1 MRATERDG
9 AVRVT
14 GAEAVRLTP
23 HESVREREIE
33 VEQLHLDQVYRR
45 LEEKI
50 DEAEFLMHDAAQR
63 GQVGTPGA
71 LAERDAQVFRAGIH
85 LNRLNNEFEDFL
97 FGRIDLLPGKDGEK
111 GPDGAYT
118 SVEPA
123 DDAIRADH
131 TADIAESLHIGRI
144 GVLDSDYAP
153 LVIDW
158 RAPAA
163 APFYRSTPV
172 DPGRV
177 VRRRVIRSK
186 GRRVLGVED
195 DLLRPELTAALDGA
209 PLAVIGDGALMA
221 ALGQAR
227 SHTMRDI
234 VSSIQAEQDLVIR
247 APAASVTEVS
257 GGPGTGKTAVALHRA
272 AYLLYQDRR
281 RYAGGILIVSPTPL
295 LVAYTEGVL
304 PSLGEEGQV
313 AIRAIGSLVDGADA
327 TVYDEP
333 AVARVKGSARMSK
346 VLRKAA
352 RGALE
357 QAAGAPAGTGATRG
371 ARKRPA
377 AQAGQLT
384 GQLAFGDDDPAVQG
398 PGSGMGMGM
407 GMGMGEGSGAD
418 DDVPVGA
425 VRTDRLRVVAF
436 GRRLE
441 LEADELDRIRRT
453 ALGGTAPVNL
463 LRPRARRLLL
473 DALWARSG
481 AAARADSYTATGD
494 AELAAELRSGFDDDV
509 TSEDAFQEFL
519 DAWWPELTPR
529 GVLAAMADERRL
541 SRWSRRVLNQGETRR
556 LARSLKRLGADGC
569 GPLSVHDVA
578 LLDELETVLGA
589 PPRPRKRREADPLD
603 QLTGLEELMPRREE
617 TQRERAERLAA
628 ERTEYAHVI
637 VDEAQDLTPMQ
648 WRMVGRRGRHAT
660 WTVVGD
666 PAQSSWS
673 DPDEAAQAR
682 DEALGTRPR
691 RRFTLT
697 VNYRNPAEIAELAAR
712 VLALAMPGAR
722 SPRAVRSTGVRPVFR
737 VVEGGGRGGE
747 GARGTA
753 GGRGPEGGRGPDGGR
768 GTDGRAAGTGRGR
781 ARGRRSGQ
789 GPAGGPAESPAEGLA
804 EAVRAEA
811 GRLLEQVD
819 GTVGV
824 VVAMNRRAQAAR
836 WLSGLGDRVVAL
848 GSLEAKGLEYDAT
861 VVVSPAEIADES
873 PAGLRVLYVALT
885 RATQA
890 LTVIAADR
898 DEPDAHGV
906 PDLLRD

>member
-1 MRATERDG
+1 MAAQVQQSAVGSVHDAPDTVRD
-9 AVRVT
+9 
-14 GAEAVRLTP
+14 
-23 HESVREREIE
+23 REIG
-33 VEQLHLDQVYRR
+33 VEQEHLDRVYQR

-50 DEAEFLMHDAAQR
+50 HEAEFLMHDAAQR

-71 LAERDAQVFRAGIH
+71 LAERDAQVFRAGVH

-97 FGRIDLLPGKDGEK
+97 FGRIDLLLGKDGKK

-118 SVEPA
+118 AVEPA
-123 DDAIRADH
+123 EGAVRPDR
-131 TADIAESLHIGRI
+131 TADIAETLHIGRI
-144 GVLDSDYAP
+144 GVLDQDYSP

-163 APFYRSTPV
+163 APFYRATPV

-195 DLLRPELTAALDGA
+195 DLMRPELTAFLDGRA
-209 PLAVIGDGALMA
+209 LPVIGDGALMA

-234 VSSIQAEQDLVIR
+234 VSSIQAEQDMVIR
-247 APAASVTEVS
+247 APAASITYVE

-313 AIRAIGSLVDGADA
+313 AIRAIGSLVDGAEA
-327 TVYDEP
+327 TLYDSP
-333 AVARVKGSARMSK
+333 AVARAKGSYRMLK

-357 QAAGAPAGTGATRG
+357 LG
-371 ARKRPA
+371 PA
-377 AQAGQLT
+377 APEGETVT
-384 GQLAFGDDDPAVQG
+384 GPPA
-398 PGSGMGMGM
+398 
-407 GMGMGEGSGAD
+407 
-418 DDVPVGA
+418 
-425 VRTDRLRVVAF
+425 RLRVVAF

-441 LEADELDRIRRT
+441 LEADELERIRRT

-463 LRPRARRLLL
+463 LRPRARKLLL
-473 DALWARSG
+473 DALWAKSG
-481 AAARADSYTATGD
+481 GATRHSD
-494 AELAAELRSGFDDDV
+494 PELAAELRSSFDEDV
-509 TSEDAFQEFL
+509 TGEDPFIAFL

-529 GVLAAMADERRL
+529 AVLAAMADEKRLGRWARRI
-541 SRWSRRVLNQGETRR
+541 LNPGEVRKV
-556 LARSLKRLGADGC
+556 ARSLRRDGH
-569 GPLSVHDVA
+569 SVHDIA
-578 LLDELETVLGA
+578 MLDELQAILGA
-589 PPRPRKRREADPLD
+589 PARPRKKRELDPLD
-603 QLTGLEELMPRREE
+603 QLTGLEELMPVREE
-617 TQRERAERLAA
+617 TQRERAERLAQ

-673 DPDEAAQAR
+673 DPDEAAEAR

-691 RRFTLT
+691 RRFQLT
-697 VNYRNPAEIAELAAR
+697 VNYRNPAEIAELAAK
-712 VLALAMPGAR
+712 VLALAMPGSEAP
-722 SPRAVRSTGVRPVFR
+722 SAVRSTGIQPRFT
-737 VVEGGGRGGE
+737 VVEGSLERTV
-747 GARGTA
+747 RTA
-753 GGRGPEGGRGPDGGR
+753 
-768 GTDGRAAGTGRGR
+768 
-781 ARGRRSGQ
+781 
-789 GPAGGPAESPAEGLA
+789 AE
-804 EAVRAEA
+804 
-811 GRLLEQVD
+811 RLLDLVD

-824 VVAMNRRAQAAR
+824 VVAMNRREEARR
-836 WLSGLGDRVVAL
+836 WLAGLGDRVVAL

-885 RATQA
+885 RATQQ
-890 LTVIAADR
+890 LTVVSGER
-898 DEPDAHGV
+898 DEPDAAGV

>member
-1 MRATERDG
+1 MAAQDAAVDSLRD
-9 AVRVT
+9 
-14 GAEAVRLTP
+14 
-23 HESVREREIE
+23 REIG
-33 VEQLHLDQVYRR
+33 VEQEHLDRVYHR

-50 DEAEFLMHDAAQR
+50 HEAEFLMHDASKR

-71 LAERDAQVFRAGIH
+71 LAERDAQVFRAGVH
-85 LNRLNNEFEDFL
+85 LNRLNSEFEDFL
-97 FGRIDLLPGKDGEK
+97 FGRIDLLLGKDGER
-111 GPDGAYT
+111 GPDGAFT

-123 DDAIRADH
+123 DDVVREDS
-131 TADIAESLHIGRI
+131 TADIAETLHIGRI

-163 APFYRSTPV
+163 APFYRSTPK

-195 DLLRPELTAALDGA
+195 DLMRPELTAYLGGDKL
-209 PLAVIGDGALMA
+209 PVIGDGALMA

-281 RYAGGILIVSPTPL
+281 RYAGGILVVSPTPL

-313 AIRAIGSLVDGADA
+313 AIRAVGSLSDEAAGAEGA
-327 TVYDEP
+327 TTYDEP
-333 AVARVKGSARMSK
+333 AVARIKGSSRMLH

-357 QAAGAPAGTGATRG
+357 QSAP
-371 ARKRPA
+371 RPA
-377 AQAGQLT
+377 AQD
-384 GQLAFGDDDPAVQG
+384 GQLAFGEAQAPDDRGTP
-398 PGSGMGMGM
+398 
-407 GMGMGEGSGAD
+407 
-418 DDVPVGA
+418 
-425 VRTDRLRVVAF
+425 TRLRVVAF
-436 GRRLE
+436 GGRVE
-441 LEADELDRIRRT
+441 LNADELRRIRHNV
-453 ALGGTAPVNL
+453 LGGTAPVNL
-463 LRPRARRLLL
+463 LRPRARKLLL
-473 DALWARSG
+473 DALWSKSSG
-481 AAARADSYTATGD
+481 RGRYTD
-494 AELAAELRSGFDDDV
+494 PELAAELRSSFDEDV
-509 TSEDAFQEFL
+509 STETPFLAFL
-519 DAWWPELTPR
+519 NAWWPELTPR
-529 GVLAAMADERRL
+529 KVLAAMGDERRL
-541 SRWSRRVLNQGETRR
+541 SRWARRILNQGEVRR
-556 LARSLKRLGADGC
+556 LARALKRLDEDGK

-578 LLDELETVLGA
+578 LLDELQTLLGT
-589 PPRPRKRREADPLD
+589 PNRPKKKRELDPLD
-603 QLTGLEELMPRREE
+603 QLTGLDELMPHREE
-617 TQRERAERLAA
+617 TQWERAERLAA

-660 WTVVGD
+660 WTIVGD
-666 PAQSSWS
+666 AAQSSWS
-673 DPDEAAQAR
+673 DPDEAAAAR
-682 DEALGTRPR
+682 DEALGSRPR

-697 VNYRNPAEIAELAAR
+697 VNYRNPAEIAELAAK
-712 VLALAMPGAR
+712 VLALAMPGME
-722 SPRAVRSTGVRPVFR
+722 SPVAVRSTGVEPRFETVR
-737 VVEGGGRGGE
+737 
-747 GARGTA
+747 
-753 GGRGPEGGRGPDGGR
+753 DG
-768 GTDGRAAGTGRGR
+768 DLAA
-781 ARGRRSGQ
+781 
-789 GPAGGPAESPAEGLA
+789 
-804 EAVRAEA
+804 AVREEA
-811 GRLLEQVD
+811 RRLLTEVD

-824 VVAMNRRAQAAR
+824 VVAMNRRAEAR
-836 WLSGLGDRVVAL
+836 AWLAELGERVVAL

-885 RATQA
+885 RATQQ
-890 LTVIAADR
+890 LTVVSGER
-898 DEPDAHGV
+898 DMPDGNGV

>member
-1 MRATERDG
+1 MAAQAQQDS
-9 AVRVT
+9 AV
-14 GAEAVRLTP
+14 
-23 HESVREREIE
+23 ESVHGASHGGAHDAARDPAHDSVRDQEIRG
-33 VEQLHLDQVYRR
+33 EQEHLDRVYHR

-50 DEAEFLMHDAAQR
+50 HEAEFLMHDAAKR

-71 LAERDAQVFRAGIH
+71 LAERDAQVFRAGVH

-97 FGRIDLLPGKDGEK
+97 FGRIDLLLGKDGKK

-118 SVEPA
+118 AVEPA
-123 DDAIRADH
+123 EGAVRDDN
-131 TADIAESLHIGRI
+131 TADIAETLHIGRI
-144 GVLDSDYAP
+144 GVLDEDYSP

-195 DLLRPELTAALDGA
+195 DLMRPELTAFLDGREL
-209 PLAVIGDGALMA
+209 PVIGDGALMA
-221 ALGQAR
+221 ALGRAR
-227 SHTMRDI
+227 THTMRDI
-234 VSSIQAEQDLVIR
+234 VASIQAEQDLVIR
-247 APAASVTEVS
+247 APAASVTYVE

-313 AIRAIGSLVDGADA
+313 AIRAIGSLVEGAEA
-327 TVYDEP
+327 TLYDSP
-333 AVARVKGSARMSK
+333 AVARAKGSYRMLK

-357 QAAGAPAGTGATRG
+357 LGPGAGTDAGARAGAPAG
-371 ARKRPA
+371 
-377 AQAGQLT
+377 QLT
-384 GQLAFGDDDPAVQG
+384 LDGTDTDARDPAPAG
-398 PGSGMGMGM
+398 P
-407 GMGMGEGSGAD
+407 
-418 DDVPVGA
+418 P
-425 VRTDRLRVVAF
+425 TRLRVVAF

-441 LEADELDRIRRT
+441 LEGEELDRIRRI

-463 LRPRARRLLL
+463 LRPRARKLLL
-473 DALWARSG
+473 DALWERSG
-481 AAARADSYTATGD
+481 AGARHTDP
-494 AELAAELRSGFDDDV
+494 ELAAELRSSFDEDV
-509 TSEDAFQEFL
+509 TSEDSFTAFL

-529 GVLAAMADERRL
+529 AVLAAMADERRL
-541 SRWSRRVLNQGETRR
+541 GRWARRVLNPGEVRR
-556 LARSLKRLGADGC
+556 VARSLRRDGY
-569 GPLSVHDVA
+569 SVHDIA
-578 LLDELETVLGA
+578 LLDELQAILGTPA
-589 PPRPRKRREADPLD
+589 RPRKKRELDPLD
-603 QLTGLEELMPRREE
+603 QLTGLEELMPVREE
-617 TQRERAERLAA
+617 SQRERAERLAQ

-673 DPDEAAQAR
+673 DPDEAAEAR

-691 RRFTLT
+691 RRFELT
-697 VNYRNPAEIAELAAR
+697 VNYRNPAEVAELAAK
-712 VLALAMPGAR
+712 VLALAMPGSRAP
-722 SPRAVRSTGVRPVFR
+722 SAVRSTGVEPRFA
-737 VVEGGGRGGE
+737 VVRDSVASTVRQE
-747 GARGTA
+747 
-753 GGRGPEGGRGPDGGR
+753 
-768 GTDGRAAGTGRGR
+768 
-781 ARGRRSGQ
+781 
-789 GPAGGPAESPAEGLA
+789 AE
-804 EAVRAEA
+804 
-811 GRLLEQVD
+811 RLLERVD

-824 VVAMNRRAQAAR
+824 VVAMNRREEARR
-836 WLSGLGDRVVAL
+836 WLAGLGDRVAAL

-861 VVVSPAEIADES
+861 LVVSPAEIADES

-885 RATQA
+885 RATQQ
-890 LTVIAADR
+890 LTVVSGER
-898 DEPDAHGV
+898 DEPDAAGV

>member
-1 MRATERDG
+1 MADVRD
-9 AVRVT
+9 
-14 GAEAVRLTP
+14 
-23 HESVREREIE
+23 REIS
-33 VEQLHLDQVYRR
+33 VEQEHLDQVYRR

-50 DEAEFLMHDAAQR
+50 HEAEFLMTDAAKR
-63 GQVGTPGA
+63 SQVGTPGA
-71 LAERDAQVFRAGIH
+71 LAERDAQVFRAGVH
-85 LNRLNNEFEDFL
+85 LNRLNSEFEDFL
-97 FGRIDLLPGKDGEK
+97 FGRIDLLLGKDGKK

-123 DDAIRADH
+123 EDAISANN
-131 TADIAESLHIGRI
+131 TAEIAETLHIGRI
-144 GVLDSDYAP
+144 GVLDADYSP

-186 GRRVLGVED
+186 GRKVLGVED
-195 DLLRPELTAALDGA
+195 DLMRPELKATLNGDS
-209 PLAVIGDGALMA
+209 LSVIGDGALMA

-234 VSSIQAEQDLVIR
+234 VASIQAEQDMVIR
-247 APAASVTEVS
+247 APAASVTYVE

-313 AIRAIGSLVDGADA
+313 AIRAVGALADDASGTAEA
-327 TVYDEP
+327 TVYDSP
-333 AVARVKGSARMSK
+333 AVARVKGSSRMLH

-357 QAAGAPAGTGATRG
+357 GGAGTAP
-371 ARKRPA
+371 KA
-377 AQAGQLT
+377 ASQD
-384 GQLAFGDDDPAVQG
+384 GQLAFGDEDDEDSAERSQAPAET
-398 PGSGMGMGM
+398 P
-407 GMGMGEGSGAD
+407 
-418 DDVPVGA
+418 
-425 VRTDRLRVVAF
+425 TRLRVVAF

-441 LEADELDRIRRT
+441 LEADALGRIRRN
-453 ALGGTAPVNL
+453 ALSGTAPVNL
-463 LRPRARRLLL
+463 LRPRARKLLL
-473 DALWARSG
+473 DALWSQSG
-481 AAARADSYTATGD
+481 SAGRHSDP
-494 AELAAELRSGFDDDV
+494 ELAAELRSSFDEDI
-509 TSEDAFQEFL
+509 TSEDDFIRFL

-529 GVLAAMADERRL
+529 AVLSAMGDERRL
-541 SRWSRRVLNQGETRR
+541 GRWSRRVLNPGEVRKV
-556 LARSLKRLGADGC
+556 ARSLKRDA
-569 GPLSVHDVA
+569 LSVHDVA
-578 LLDELETVLGA
+578 LIDELQSILGTPPKPRKKKDLDPLDLLTGLDEL
-589 PPRPRKRREADPLD
+589 
-603 QLTGLEELMPRREE
+603 MPQREE
-617 TQRERAERLAA
+617 SQRERAERLAA

-660 WTVVGD
+660 WTIVGD

-673 DPDEAAQAR
+673 DPDEAAAAR

-697 VNYRNPAEIAELAAR
+697 VNYRNPAEIADLAAK
-712 VLALAMPGAR
+712 VLALAMPGSE
-722 SPRAVRSTGVRPVFR
+722 SPSAVRSTGVKPRFA
-737 VVEGGGRGGE
+737 VVR
-747 GARGTA
+747 
-753 GGRGPEGGRGPDGGR
+753 DK
-768 GTDGRAAGTGRGR
+768 DLAASVR
-781 ARGRRSGQ
+781 
-789 GPAGGPAESPAEGLA
+789 E
-804 EAVRAEA
+804 EAA
-811 GRLLEQVD
+811 RLLDQVD
-819 GTVGV
+819 GTIGV
-824 VVAMNRRAQAAR
+824 VVAMNRREQAAR
-836 WLSGLGDRVVAL
+836 WLDGLGDRVVAL

-885 RATQA
+885 RATQQ
-890 LTVIAADR
+890 LTVLSGER
-898 DEPDAHGV
+898 DEPDAEGV
-906 PDLLRD
+906 PDLLRE

>member
-1 MRATERDG
+1 MAAQAQQS
-9 AVRVT
+9 AV
-14 GAEAVRLTP
+14 GP
-23 HESVREREIE
+23 HGPEQDSAQDSVRDREIS
-33 VEQLHLDQVYRR
+33 VEQEHLDRVYQR

-50 DEAEFLMHDAAQR
+50 HEAEFLMNDAAKR

-71 LAERDAQVFRAGIH
+71 LAERDAQVFRAGVH

-97 FGRIDLLPGKDGEK
+97 FGRIDLLLGKDGKK

-118 SVEPA
+118 AVEPA
-123 DDAIRADH
+123 EGAVRADN
-131 TADIAESLHIGRI
+131 TADIAETLHIGRI
-144 GVLDSDYAP
+144 GVLDQDYAP

-195 DLLRPELTAALDGA
+195 DLMRPELTARLDGDTL
-209 PLAVIGDGALMA
+209 PVIGDGALMA

-227 SHTMRDI
+227 THSMRDI
-234 VSSIQAEQDLVIR
+234 VASIQAEQDMVIR
-247 APAASVTEVS
+247 APAASVTYVE

-313 AIRAIGSLVDGADA
+313 AIRAIGSLVDGAEA
-327 TVYDEP
+327 TLYDTP
-333 AVARVKGSARMSK
+333 ATARAKGSSRMLR

-357 QAAGAPAGTGATRG
+357 GNDAPA
-371 ARKRPA
+371 
-377 AQAGQLT
+377 
-384 GQLAFGDDDPAVQG
+384 
-398 PGSGMGMGM
+398 
-407 GMGMGEGSGAD
+407 
-418 DDVPVGA
+418 
-425 VRTDRLRVVAF
+425 RLRVVAF

-441 LEADELDRIRRT
+441 LEAEELDRVRHN

-463 LRPRARRLLL
+463 LRPRARKLLL

-481 AAARADSYTATGD
+481 AAGRHSDP
-494 AELAAELRSGFDDDV
+494 ELAAELRSSFDEDIV
-509 TSEDAFQEFL
+509 TEDSFIEFL
-519 DAWWPELTPR
+519 DAWWPELTPQA
-529 GVLAAMADERRL
+529 VLAAMADERRL
-541 SRWSRRVLNQGETRR
+541 GRWARRILNPGEIRRV
-556 LARSLKRLGADGC
+556 ARSLRRDGRT
-569 GPLSVHDVA
+569 VHDIA
-578 LLDELETVLGA
+578 MLDELQAVLGA
-589 PPRPRKRREADPLD
+589 PVRPRKKRELDPLD
-603 QLTGLEELMPRREE
+603 QLTGLEELMPTREE
-617 TQRERAERLAA
+617 SQRERAERLAQ
-628 ERTEYAHVI
+628 ERVEYAHVI

-673 DPDEAAQAR
+673 DPDEAAEAR
-682 DEALGTRPR
+682 DEALGSRPR
-691 RRFTLT
+691 RRFELT
-697 VNYRNPAEIAELAAR
+697 VNYRNPAEIAELAAK
-712 VLALAMPGAR
+712 VLALAMPGSK
-722 SPRAVRSTGVRPVFR
+722 SPSAVRSTGVEPRFL
-737 VVEGGGRGGE
+737 VVRDSLEK
-747 GARGTA
+747 TV
-753 GGRGPEGGRGPDGGR
+753 
-768 GTDGRAAGTGRGR
+768 RAA
-781 ARGRRSGQ
+781 
-789 GPAGGPAESPAEGLA
+789 AEQ
-804 EAVRAEA
+804 
-811 GRLLEQVD
+811 LLDLVD

-824 VVAMNRRAQAAR
+824 VVAMDRRAEAAR
-836 WLSGLGDRVVAL
+836 WLAGLGDRVVAL

-885 RATQA
+885 RATQQ
-890 LTVIAADR
+890 LTVVSGER
-898 DEPDAHGV
+898 DEPDAAGV
-906 PDLLRD
+906 PDLLRE

>member
-1 MRATERDG
+1 MAAQDAAVDSLRD
-9 AVRVT
+9 
-14 GAEAVRLTP
+14 
-23 HESVREREIE
+23 REIG
-33 VEQLHLDQVYRR
+33 VEQDHLDRVYRR

-50 DEAEFLMHDAAQR
+50 DEAEFLMQDASKR

-71 LAERDAQVFRAGIH
+71 LAERDAQVFRAGVH
-85 LNRLNNEFEDFL
+85 LNRLNSEFEDFL
-97 FGRIDLLPGKDGEK
+97 FGRIDLLRGKDGER
-111 GPDGAYT
+111 GPDGAFT
-118 SVEPA
+118 SVEAA
-123 DDAIRADH
+123 DDAVREDD
-131 TADIAESLHIGRI
+131 TAEIAETLHIGRI

-163 APFYRSTPV
+163 APFYRSTPK

-186 GRRVLGVED
+186 GRKVLGVED
-195 DLLRPELTAALDGA
+195 DLMRPELTAYLSGDRL
-209 PLAVIGDGALMA
+209 PVIGDGALMA

-247 APAASVTEVS
+247 APAASVTEVA

-281 RYAGGILIVSPTPL
+281 RYAGGILVVSPTPL

-313 AIRAIGSLVDGADA
+313 AIRAVGSLSDEAAGVEGA
-327 TVYDEP
+327 TTYDEP
-333 AVARVKGSARMSK
+333 AVARIKGSSRMLH

-357 QAAGAPAGTGATRG
+357 QPAPRPAAQEGQLEFGEDPAPAPAGTPT
-371 ARKRPA
+371 
-377 AQAGQLT
+377 L
-384 GQLAFGDDDPAVQG
+384 
-398 PGSGMGMGM
+398 
-407 GMGMGEGSGAD
+407 
-418 DDVPVGA
+418 
-425 VRTDRLRVVAF
+425 LRVVAF
-436 GRRLE
+436 GARVE
-441 LEADELDRIRRT
+441 LEADELRRIRHNV
-453 ALGGTAPVNL
+453 LGGTVPVNM
-463 LRPRARRLLL
+463 LRPRARKLLL
-473 DALWARSG
+473 DALWNKSSG
-481 AAARADSYTATGD
+481 RGRYTD
-494 AELAAELRSGFDDDV
+494 PELVAELRSSFDDDV
-509 TSEDAFQEFL
+509 STETPFLTFL

-541 SRWSRRVLNQGETRR
+541 NRWARRILNQGEVRR
-556 LARSLKRLGADGC
+556 LARSLKRLGEDGK

-578 LLDELETVLGA
+578 LLDELQTLLGTPA
-589 PPRPRKRREADPLD
+589 RPKRKREYDPLD
-603 QLTGLEELMPRREE
+603 QLTGLEELMPQREE

-666 PAQSSWS
+666 AAQSSWS
-673 DPDEAAQAR
+673 DPDEAAAAR
-682 DEALGTRPR
+682 DEALGNRPR

-697 VNYRNPAEIAELAAR
+697 VNYRNPAEIAELAAK
-712 VLALAMPGAR
+712 VLALAMPGME
-722 SPRAVRSTGVRPVFR
+722 SPAAVRSTGVQPRFETV
-737 VVEGGGRGGE
+737 RGGDLASTVRE
-747 GARGTA
+747 EAR
-753 GGRGPEGGRGPDGGR
+753 
-768 GTDGRAAGTGRGR
+768 
-781 ARGRRSGQ
+781 
-789 GPAGGPAESPAEGLA
+789 
-804 EAVRAEA
+804 
-811 GRLLEQVD
+811 RLLESVD

-824 VVAMNRRAQAAR
+824 VVAMNRRSEAR
-836 WLSGLGDRVVAL
+836 GWLEELGGRVVAL

-885 RATQA
+885 RATQQ
-890 LTVIAADR
+890 LTVVSGER
-898 DEPDAHGV
+898 DMPDEQGV

>member
-1 MRATERDG
+1 MRSDTEANGD
-9 AVRVT
+9 AN
-14 GAEAVRLTP
+14 AD
-23 HESVREREIE
+23 SVRDREIG
-33 VEQLHLDQVYRR
+33 VEQDHLDAVYQR

-50 DEAEFLMHDAAQR
+50 HEAEFLMEDATKR

-97 FGRIDLLPGKDGEK
+97 FGRIDLLQGKDGKK

-118 SVEPA
+118 AIEPA
-123 DDAIRADH
+123 DGAVREDN
-131 TADIAESLHIGRI
+131 TADIAETLHIGRI
-144 GVLDSDYAP
+144 GVLDADYSP

-186 GRRVLGVED
+186 GHKVLGVED
-195 DLLRPELTAALDGA
+195 DLMRPELTAYLNGERLPA
-209 PLAVIGDGALMA
+209 IGDGALMA

-227 SHTMRDI
+227 SHSMRDI
-234 VSSIQAEQDLVIR
+234 VASIQAEQDQVIR
-247 APAASVTEVS
+247 APAASVTYVE

-313 AIRAIGSLVDGADA
+313 AIRAVGSLVDGAEA
-327 TVYDEP
+327 TVYDSP
-333 AVARVKGSARMSK
+333 SVARVKGSSRMLK

-357 QAAGAPAGTGATRG
+357 SGSQR
-371 ARKRPA
+371 RPA
-377 AQAGQLT
+377 AQE
-384 GQLAFGDDDPAVQG
+384 QLAFGDDEPDEATAAATP
-398 PGSGMGMGM
+398 
-407 GMGMGEGSGAD
+407 
-418 DDVPVGA
+418 
-425 VRTDRLRVVAF
+425 TRLRVVAF

-441 LEADELDRIRRT
+441 LEAAQLNRIRQA
-453 ALGGTAPVNL
+453 ALSGTAPVNH
-463 LRPRARRLLL
+463 LRPRARKLLL
-473 DALWARSG
+473 DALWDQSG
-481 AAARADSYTATGD
+481 AAGRHSDP
-494 AELAAELRSGFDDDV
+494 ELAAELRSSFDEDV
-509 TSEDAFQEFL
+509 TSEDDFLRFL

-529 GVLAAMADERRL
+529 AVLTAMSDERRL
-541 SRWSRRVLNQGETRR
+541 GRWARRVLNPGEVRK
-556 LARSLKRLGADGC
+556 LARSLRRDA
-569 GPLSVHDVA
+569 LSVHDVA
-578 LLDELETVLGA
+578 LLDELNAVLGSPA
-589 PPRPRKRREADPLD
+589 RPKKKREYDPLD
-603 QLTGLEELMPRREE
+603 QLTGLEELMPQREE
-617 TQRERAERLAA
+617 SQRERAERLAQ

-673 DPDEAAQAR
+673 DPDEAAAAR

-697 VNYRNPAEIAELAAR
+697 VNYRNPSEIAELAAK
-712 VLALAMPGAR
+712 VLALAMPGSA
-722 SPRAVRSTGVRPVFR
+722 SPSAVRSTGVRPRFEV
-737 VVEGGGRGGE
+737 
-747 GARGTA
+747 ARDKVGDT
-753 GGRGPEGGRGPDGGR
+753 
-768 GTDGRAAGTGRGR
+768 
-781 ARGRRSGQ
+781 
-789 GPAGGPAESPAEGLA
+789 
-804 EAVRAEA
+804 VRAEA
-811 GRLLEQVD
+811 ARLLEQVD

-824 VVAMNRRAQAAR
+824 VVAMNRREEAAR
-836 WLSGLGDRVVAL
+836 WLSGLGERVVAL

-861 VVVSPAEIADES
+861 IVVCPAEIADES

-885 RATQA
+885 RATQQ
-890 LTVIAADR
+890 LTVVSGER
-898 DEPDAHGV
+898 DEPDADGV

>member
-1 MRATERDG
+1 MAAQVQQS
-9 AVRVT
+9 AVGSVHD
-14 GAEAVRLTP
+14 AQD
-23 HESVREREIE
+23 SVRDREIS
-33 VEQLHLDQVYRR
+33 VEQEHLDRVYRR

-50 DEAEFLMHDAAQR
+50 HEAEFLMNDAAKR

-71 LAERDAQVFRAGIH
+71 LAERDAQVFRAGVH

-97 FGRIDLLPGKDGEK
+97 FGRIDLLLGKDGKK

-118 SVEPA
+118 AVEPA
-123 DDAIRADH
+123 DGAVRDDS
-131 TADIAESLHIGRI
+131 TADIAETLHIGRI
-144 GVLDSDYAP
+144 GVLDADYAP

-163 APFYRSTPV
+163 APFYRATPV
-172 DPGRV
+172 EPGRV

-195 DLLRPELTAALDGA
+195 DLMRPELTAFLDGREL
-209 PLAVIGDGALMA
+209 PVIGDGALMA

-227 SHTMRDI
+227 THTMRDI

-247 APAASVTEVS
+247 APAASVTYVE

-313 AIRAIGSLVDGADA
+313 AIRAIGSLVDGVEA
-327 TVYDEP
+327 TLYDSP
-333 AVARVKGSARMSK
+333 SVARAKGSYRMLK

-357 QAAGAPAGTGATRG
+357 LGPADTRTADEDG
-371 ARKRPA
+371 GPRP
-377 AQAGQLT
+377 
-384 GQLAFGDDDPAVQG
+384 FDG
-398 PGSGMGMGM
+398 PPS
-407 GMGMGEGSGAD
+407 
-418 DDVPVGA
+418 
-425 VRTDRLRVVAF
+425 RLRVVAF

-441 LEADELDRIRRT
+441 LEAEELERIRRT

-463 LRPRARRLLL
+463 LRPRARKLLL
-473 DALWARSG
+473 DALWAKSG
-481 AAARADSYTATGD
+481 AATRHSDP
-494 AELAAELRSGFDDDV
+494 ELAAELRSSFDEDV
-509 TSEDAFQEFL
+509 ASEDSFLAFL
-519 DAWWPELTPR
+519 AAWWPELTPKA
-529 GVLAAMADERRL
+529 VLAAMADERRL
-541 SRWSRRVLNQGETRR
+541 GRWARRTLNPGEIRKV
-556 LARSLKRLGADGC
+556 ARSLQRDGH
-569 GPLSVHDVA
+569 SVHDIA
-578 LLDELETVLGA
+578 MLDELQAILGA
-589 PPRPRKRREADPLD
+589 PARPKKKRELDPLD
-603 QLTGLEELMPRREE
+603 QLTGLEELMPVREE
-617 TQRERAERLAA
+617 TQRERAERLAQ

-673 DPDEAAQAR
+673 DPDEAAEAR

-691 RRFTLT
+691 RRFQLT
-697 VNYRNPAEIAELAAR
+697 VNYRNPAEIAELAAK
-712 VLALAMPGAR
+712 VLALAMPGSEAP
-722 SPRAVRSTGVRPVFR
+722 SAVRSTGVEPRFT
-737 VVEGGGRGGE
+737 VVRDSLQ
-747 GARGTA
+747 RT
-753 GGRGPEGGRGPDGGR
+753 
-768 GTDGRAAGTGRGR
+768 
-781 ARGRRSGQ
+781 
-789 GPAGGPAESPAEGLA
+789 
-804 EAVRAEA
+804 VRAEA
-811 GRLLEQVD
+811 ERLLDLVD

-824 VVAMNRRAQAAR
+824 VVAMHRREEARR
-836 WLSGLGDRVVAL
+836 WLAGLGDRVVAL

-873 PAGLRVLYVALT
+873 PAGLRVLYVGLT
-885 RATQA
+885 RATQQ
-890 LTVIAADR
+890 LTVVSGER
-898 DEPDAHGV
+898 DEPDAAGV

>member
-1 MRATERDG
+1 MAAQAQQES
-9 AVRVT
+9 AVDSVQD
-14 GAEAVRLTP
+14 
-23 HESVREREIE
+23 HSVRDREIS
-33 VEQLHLDQVYRR
+33 VEQQHLDRVYRR

-50 DEAEFLMHDAAQR
+50 HEAEFLMHDAARR

-71 LAERDAQVFRAGIH
+71 LAERDAQVFRAGVH

-97 FGRIDLLPGKDGEK
+97 FGRIDLLPGKDGKK

-118 SVEPA
+118 AVEPA
-123 DDAIRADH
+123 EGAIRADN
-131 TADIAESLHIGRI
+131 TADIAETLHIGRI
-144 GVLDSDYAP
+144 GVLDEEYAP

-195 DLLRPELTAALDGA
+195 DLMRPQLTARLDGREL
-209 PLAVIGDGALMA
+209 PVIGDGALMA

-234 VSSIQAEQDLVIR
+234 VASIQAEQDMVIR
-247 APAASVTEVS
+247 APAASVTYVE

-313 AIRAIGSLVDGADA
+313 AIRAIGSLVDGIEA
-327 TVYDEP
+327 TLYDSP
-333 AVARVKGSARMSK
+333 AVARAKGSYRMLK

-357 QAAGAPAGTGATRG
+357 VG
-371 ARKRPA
+371 RP
-377 AQAGQLT
+377 GEPT
-384 GQLAFGDDDPAVQG
+384 GQLAFGEDDDGRPAAPAG
-398 PGSGMGMGM
+398 P
-407 GMGMGEGSGAD
+407 
-418 DDVPVGA
+418 P
-425 VRTDRLRVVAF
+425 DRLRVVAF

-441 LEADELDRIRRT
+441 LEAAALGRIRES
-453 ALGGTAPVNL
+453 ALSGTAPVNL
-463 LRPRARRLLL
+463 LRPRARKLLL
-473 DALWARSG
+473 DALWERSG
-481 AAARADSYTATGD
+481 ASGRHSDP
-494 AELAAELRSGFDDDV
+494 ELAAELRSSFDEDV
-509 TSEDAFQEFL
+509 TGEDSFIAFL
-519 DAWWPELTPR
+519 DAWWPELTPKS
-529 GVLAAMADERRL
+529 VLAAMSDERRL
-541 SRWSRRVLNQGETRR
+541 GRWARRILNPGEVRKV
-556 LARSLKRLGADGC
+556 ARSLKRGGH
-569 GPLSVHDVA
+569 SVHDIA
-578 LLDELETVLGA
+578 MLDELQSILGA
-589 PPRPRKRREADPLD
+589 PARPRRRRELDPLD
-603 QLTGLEELMPRREE
+603 QLTGLDELMPVREE
-617 TQRERAERLAA
+617 TQRERAERLAQ

-673 DPDEAAQAR
+673 DPEEAAQAR
-682 DEALGTRPR
+682 DEALGSRPR
-691 RRFTLT
+691 RRFRLT
-697 VNYRNPAEIAELAAR
+697 VNYRNPAEIAELAAK
-712 VLALAMPGAR
+712 VLALAMPGAE
-722 SPRAVRSTGVRPVFR
+722 SPSAVRSTGVVPRFV
-737 VVEGGGRGGE
+737 
-747 GARGTA
+747 AADKAHGTA
-753 GGRGPEGGRGPDGGR
+753 VADTLGG
-768 GTDGRAAGTGRGR
+768 T
-781 ARGRRSGQ
+781 
-789 GPAGGPAESPAEGLA
+789 
-804 EAVRAEA
+804 VRAEA
-811 GRLLEQVD
+811 RRLLDRVD

-824 VVAMNRRAQAAR
+824 VVAMNRREEARR
-836 WLSGLGDRVVAL
+836 WLAGLGDRVVAL

-885 RATQA
+885 RATQQ
-890 LTVIAADR
+890 LTIVSADR
-898 DEPDAHGV
+898 DEPDENGL

>member
-1 MRATERDG
+1 MAAQAQQDS
-9 AVRVT
+9 AVDSVHDSVQ
-14 GAEAVRLTP
+14 E
-23 HESVREREIE
+23 ESVREDSVRDREIS
-33 VEQLHLDQVYRR
+33 VEQAHLDRVYRR

-50 DEAEFLMHDAAQR
+50 HEAEFLMNDAAQR

-71 LAERDAQVFRAGIH
+71 LAERDAQVFRAGVH
-85 LNRLNNEFEDFL
+85 LSRLNNEFEDFL
-97 FGRIDLLPGKDGEK
+97 FGRIDLLLGKDGKK

-118 SVEPA
+118 AVEPA
-123 DDAIRADH
+123 EGALRPDN
-131 TADIAESLHIGRI
+131 TADIAETLHIGRI
-144 GVLDSDYAP
+144 GVLDEDYTP

-195 DLLRPELTAALDGA
+195 DLMRPEVRASLAGEE
-209 PLAVIGDGALMA
+209 LAVVGDGALMA

-227 SHTMRDI
+227 THSMRDI
-234 VSSIQAEQDLVIR
+234 VASIQAEQDLVIR
-247 APAASVTEVS
+247 APAASVTYVE

-313 AIRAIGSLVDGADA
+313 AIRAIGSLVDGAEA
-327 TVYDEP
+327 TLYDSP
-333 AVARVKGSARMSK
+333 ATARAKGSSRMLK
-346 VLRKAA
+346 VLRRAA

-357 QAAGAPAGTGATRG
+357 P
-371 ARKRPA
+371 
-377 AQAGQLT
+377 
-384 GQLAFGDDDPAVQG
+384 
-398 PGSGMGMGM
+398 
-407 GMGMGEGSGAD
+407 EGS
-418 DDVPVGA
+418 P
-425 VRTDRLRVVAF
+425 TLLRVVAF

-441 LEADELDRIRRT
+441 LEAEELAGIRRT
-453 ALGGTAPVNL
+453 VLGGTAPVNL

-473 DALWARSG
+473 DALWAKSG
-481 AAARADSYTATGD
+481 AAGRHSDP
-494 AELAAELRSGFDDDV
+494 ELAAELRSSFDEDV
-509 TSEDAFQEFL
+509 STEDSFLAFL
-519 DAWWPELTPR
+519 DAWWPELTPAA
-529 GVLAAMADERRL
+529 VLTAMADERQL
-541 SRWSRRVLNQGETRR
+541 GRWARRVLNPGEVRKV
-556 LARSLKRLGADGC
+556 ARSLRREGY
-569 GPLSVHDVA
+569 SVHDIA
-578 LLDELETVLGA
+578 LLDELQAVLGA
-589 PPRPRKRREADPLD
+589 PARPRKRRELDPLD
-603 QLTGLEELMPRREE
+603 QLTGLEELMPQREE
-617 TQRERAERLAA
+617 TQRERAERLAQ

-673 DPDEAAQAR
+673 DPDEAAAAR

-691 RRFTLT
+691 RRFELT
-697 VNYRNPAEIAELAAR
+697 VNYRNPAEIAELAAK
-712 VLALAMPGAR
+712 VLALAMPGST
-722 SPRAVRSTGVRPVFR
+722 SPAAVRSTGVEPRFA
-737 VVEGGGRGGE
+737 VVRD
-747 GARGTA
+747 AM
-753 GGRGPEGGRGPDGGR
+753 
-768 GTDGRAAGTGRGR
+768 
-781 ARGRRSGQ
+781 
-789 GPAGGPAESPAEGLA
+789 
-804 EAVRAEA
+804 EATVRAEA
-811 GRLLEQVD
+811 ARLLDLVD

-824 VVAMNRRAQAAR
+824 VVAMNRREEARR
-836 WLSGLGDRVVAL
+836 WLAGLGDRVVAL

-885 RATQA
+885 RATQQ
-890 LTVIAADR
+890 LTVVSGER
-898 DEPDAHGV
+898 DEPDAAGV

>member
-1 MRATERDG
+1 MA
-9 AVRVT
+9 AQ
-14 GAEAVRLTP
+14 EAVDT
-23 HESVREREIE
+23 VRDREIG
-33 VEQLHLDQVYRR
+33 VEQEHLDRVYRR

-50 DEAEFLMHDAAQR
+50 HEAEFLMNDAAQR

-97 FGRIDLLPGKDGEK
+97 FGRIDLLYGKDGKK

-123 DDAIRADH
+123 EDAVRADN
-131 TADIAESLHIGRI
+131 TAEIGETLHIGRI

-195 DLLRPELTAALDGA
+195 DLMRPELRASLDGREL
-209 PLAVIGDGALMA
+209 PVIGDGALMA

-247 APAASVTEVS
+247 APAASVTYVE

-295 LVAYTEGVL
+295 LVSYTEGVL

-313 AIRAIGSLVDGADA
+313 AIRAVGSLVDGAEA
-327 TVYDEP
+327 TAYDEP
-333 AVARVKGSARMSK
+333 AVARVKGSSRMLH

-357 QAAGAPAGTGATRG
+357 TPAPRQPAGDQLEFGEEAAAPAGTPT
-371 ARKRPA
+371 
-377 AQAGQLT
+377 
-384 GQLAFGDDDPAVQG
+384 
-398 PGSGMGMGM
+398 
-407 GMGMGEGSGAD
+407 
-418 DDVPVGA
+418 
-425 VRTDRLRVVAF
+425 RLRVVAF
-436 GRRLE
+436 GRRIE
-441 LEADELDRIRRT
+441 LEAEDLRRIRHNV
-453 ALGGTAPVNL
+453 LGGTAPVNL

-473 DALWARSG
+473 DALYARSG
-481 AAARADSYTATGD
+481 AAGRHSDP
-494 AELAAELRSGFDDDV
+494 ELAAELRSSFDEDV
-509 TSEDAFQEFL
+509 STEDSFLQFL

-529 GVLAAMADERRL
+529 QVLDAMADERRL
-541 SRWSRRVLNQGETRR
+541 GRWARRILNPGEVRR
-556 LARSLKRLGADGC
+556 LARSLRRRE
-569 GPLSVHDVA
+569 LSVHDVA
-578 LLDELETVLGA
+578 LLDELHTLLGA
-589 PPRPRKRREADPLD
+589 PARPRKKREYDPLD
-603 QLTGLEELMPRREE
+603 QLSGLEELMPVREE

-673 DPDEAAQAR
+673 DPDEAAEAR
-682 DEALGTRPR
+682 DEALGSRPR
-691 RRFTLT
+691 RRFELT
-697 VNYRNPAEIAELAAR
+697 VNYRNPAEIAELAAK
-712 VLALAMPGAR
+712 VLALAMPGKE
-722 SPRAVRSTGVRPVFR
+722 SPRAVRSTGVEPRFVA
-737 VVEGGGRGGE
+737 VQDK
-747 GARGTA
+747 A
-753 GGRGPEGGRGPDGGR
+753 D
-768 GTDGRAAGTGRGR
+768 
-781 ARGRRSGQ
+781 
-789 GPAGGPAESPAEGLA
+789 LA
-804 EAVRAEA
+804 ETVRSEA
-811 GRLLEQVD
+811 ALLLERVE

-824 VVAMNRRAQAAR
+824 VVAMNRRAEAAR
-836 WLSGLGDRVVAL
+836 WLAELGDRVVAL

-861 VVVSPAEIADES
+861 LVVSPAEIADES

-885 RATQA
+885 RATQQ
-890 LTVIAADR
+890 LTVVAGPGDVP
-898 DEPDAHGV
+898 DEAGV

>member
-1 MRATERDG
+1 MA
-9 AVRVT
+9 AQ
-14 GAEAVRLTP
+14 EAVDT
-23 HESVREREIE
+23 VRDREIG
-33 VEQLHLDQVYRR
+33 VEQEHLDQVYRR

-50 DEAEFLMHDAAQR
+50 HEAEFLMNDAAQR

-97 FGRIDLLPGKDGEK
+97 FGRIDLLYGKDGKK

-123 DDAIRADH
+123 EDAVRGDN
-131 TADIAESLHIGRI
+131 TAEIGETLHIGRI

-186 GRRVLGVED
+186 GRQVLGVED
-195 DLLRPELTAALDGA
+195 DLMRPELRATLDGREL
-209 PLAVIGDGALMA
+209 PVIGDGALMA

-247 APAASVTEVS
+247 APAASVTYVE

-295 LVAYTEGVL
+295 LVSYTEGVL

-313 AIRAIGSLVDGADA
+313 AIRAVGSLVDGAEA
-327 TVYDEP
+327 TAYDDP
-333 AVARVKGSARMSK
+333 AVARIKGSSRMLH

-357 QAAGAPAGTGATRG
+357 TPAPRNQPELGEDEAAVPAGTPT
-371 ARKRPA
+371 
-377 AQAGQLT
+377 
-384 GQLAFGDDDPAVQG
+384 
-398 PGSGMGMGM
+398 
-407 GMGMGEGSGAD
+407 
-418 DDVPVGA
+418 
-425 VRTDRLRVVAF
+425 RLRVVAF
-436 GRRLE
+436 GRRIE
-441 LEADELDRIRRT
+441 LEADDLRRIRHNV
-453 ALGGTAPVNL
+453 LGGTAPVNL

-473 DALWARSG
+473 DALYSKSG
-481 AAARADSYTATGD
+481 ASGRHSDP
-494 AELAAELRSGFDDDV
+494 ELAAELRSSFDEDV
-509 TSEDAFQEFL
+509 STEDSFLAFL
-519 DAWWPELTPR
+519 NAWWPELTPR
-529 GVLAAMADERRL
+529 QVLDAMADERRL
-541 SRWSRRVLNQGETRR
+541 GRWARRILNPGEVRR
-556 LARSLKRLGADGC
+556 LARSLRRRE
-569 GPLSVHDVA
+569 LSVHDVA
-578 LLDELETVLGA
+578 LLDELHMLLGA
-589 PPRPRKRREADPLD
+589 PARPRRKREYDPLD
-603 QLTGLEELMPRREE
+603 QLTGLEELMPVREE

-673 DPDEAAQAR
+673 DPDEAAEAR

-691 RRFTLT
+691 RRFELT
-697 VNYRNPAEIAELAAR
+697 VNYRNPAEIAELAAK
-712 VLALAMPGAR
+712 VLALAMPGKE
-722 SPRAVRSTGVRPVFR
+722 SPRAVRSTGVEPRFVS
-737 VVEGGGRGGE
+737 
-747 GARGTA
+747 ALA
-753 GGRGPEGGRGPDGGR
+753 KAD
-768 GTDGRAAGTGRGR
+768 
-781 ARGRRSGQ
+781 
-789 GPAGGPAESPAEGLA
+789 LA
-804 EAVRAEA
+804 ETVRSEA
-811 GRLLEQVD
+811 RLLLERVE

-824 VVAMNRRAQAAR
+824 VVAMNRRAEAAR
-836 WLSGLGDRVVAL
+836 WLAELGDRVVAL

-885 RATQA
+885 RATQQ
-890 LTVIAADR
+890 LTVVAGAGDMP
-898 DEPDAHGV
+898 DEDGV

>member
-1 MRATERDG
+1 MA
-9 AVRVT
+9 AQ
-14 GAEAVRLTP
+14 EAVDT
-23 HESVREREIE
+23 VRDREIG
-33 VEQLHLDQVYRR
+33 VEQEHLDQVYRR

-50 DEAEFLMHDAAQR
+50 HEAEFLMQDAAR
-63 GQVGTPGA
+63 KGHVGTPGA
-71 LAERDAQVFRAGIH
+71 LAERDAQVFRAGVH

-97 FGRIDLLPGKDGEK
+97 FGRIDLLHGKDGKK

-123 DDAIRADH
+123 EDAIR
-131 TADIAESLHIGRI
+131 TEGTRQYADIGETLHIGRI
-144 GVLDSDYAP
+144 GVLDADYAP

-195 DLLRPELTAALDGA
+195 DLMRPELKATLDGHEL
-209 PLAVIGDGALMA
+209 PVIGDGALMA

-227 SHTMRDI
+227 GHTMRDI
-234 VSSIQAEQDLVIR
+234 VASIQAEQDLVIR
-247 APAASVTEVS
+247 APAASVTYVE

-281 RYAGGILIVSPTPL
+281 RYSGGILIVSPTPL
-295 LVAYTEGVL
+295 LVSYTEGVL

-313 AIRAIGSLVDGADA
+313 AIRALGSLGEDTSEADA
-327 TVYDEP
+327 YDEP
-333 AVARVKGSARMSK
+333 AVARVKGSSRMLA

-357 QAAGAPAGTGATRG
+357 TPAPKTPAGDQLALGIDEDENPAAPAGTPT
-371 ARKRPA
+371 
-377 AQAGQLT
+377 L
-384 GQLAFGDDDPAVQG
+384 
-398 PGSGMGMGM
+398 
-407 GMGMGEGSGAD
+407 
-418 DDVPVGA
+418 
-425 VRTDRLRVVAF
+425 LRVVAF

-441 LEADELDRIRRT
+441 LGADELRRIRQNV
-453 ALGGTAPVNL
+453 LSGTAPVNL

-473 DALWARSG
+473 DALYAKSG
-481 AAARADSYTATGD
+481 AAGRHSDP
-494 AELAAELRSGFDDDV
+494 ELAAELRSSFDEDV
-509 TSEDAFQEFL
+509 STEDSFLGFL

-529 GVLAAMADERRL
+529 GVLDAMADEKRL
-541 SRWSRRVLNQGETRR
+541 GRWARRVLNPGEVRR
-556 LARSLKRLGADGC
+556 LARSLRRPG
-569 GPLSVHDVA
+569 LSVHDVA
-578 LLDELETVLGA
+578 LLDELATLLGA
-589 PPRPRKRREADPLD
+589 PARPRKKREYDPLD
-603 QLTGLEELMPRREE
+603 QLTGLEELMPVREE

-691 RRFTLT
+691 RRFELT
-697 VNYRNPAEIAELAAR
+697 VNYRNPAEIAELAAK
-712 VLALAMPGAR
+712 VLALAMPGKE
-722 SPRAVRSTGVRPVFR
+722 SPRAVRSTGVVPRFVPV
-737 VVEGGGRGGE
+737 GE
-747 GARGTA
+747 KG
-753 GGRGPEGGRGPDGGR
+753 
-768 GTDGRAAGTGRGR
+768 AAGKG
-781 ARGRRSGQ
+781 A
-789 GPAGGPAESPAEGLA
+789 LA
-804 EAVRAEA
+804 ETVRLEAE
-811 GRLLEQVD
+811 RLLSEVD

-824 VVAMNRRAQAAR
+824 VVAMDRRAEAAR
-836 WLSGLGDRVVAL
+836 WLDGLGDRVVAL

-885 RATQA
+885 RSTQA
-890 LTVIAADR
+890 LTVVSGER
-898 DEPDAHGV
+898 DLPDADGV

>member
-1 MRATERDG
+1 MAAQAQQETALDSLRD
-9 AVRVT
+9 
-14 GAEAVRLTP
+14 
-23 HESVREREIE
+23 REIG
-33 VEQLHLDQVYRR
+33 VEQEHLDRVYRR

-50 DEAEFLMHDAAQR
+50 HEAEFLMNDAAQR

-85 LNRLNNEFEDFL
+85 LSRLNNEFEDFL
-97 FGRIDLLPGKDGEK
+97 FGRIDLLRGKDGKK

-118 SVEPA
+118 AVEPA
-123 DDAIRADH
+123 EGVIREDN
-131 TADIAESLHIGRI
+131 TADIAETLHIGRI
-144 GVLDSDYAP
+144 GVLDQDYAP

-195 DLLRPELTAALDGA
+195 DLMRPELTAFLDGREL
-209 PLAVIGDGALMA
+209 PVIGDGALMA

-234 VSSIQAEQDLVIR
+234 VASIQAEQDLVIR
-247 APAASVTEVS
+247 APAASVTYVE

-313 AIRAIGSLVDGADA
+313 AIRAIGSLVDGAEA
-327 TVYDEP
+327 TLYDSP
-333 AVARVKGSARMSK
+333 SVARAKGSSRMLK

-352 RGALE
+352 REALE
-357 QAAGAPAGTGATRG
+357 LNDSPA
-371 ARKRPA
+371 
-377 AQAGQLT
+377 
-384 GQLAFGDDDPAVQG
+384 
-398 PGSGMGMGM
+398 
-407 GMGMGEGSGAD
+407 
-418 DDVPVGA
+418 
-425 VRTDRLRVVAF
+425 RLRVVAF

-441 LEADELDRIRRT
+441 LEAEQLADIRRA

-463 LRPRARRLLL
+463 LRPRARKLLL
-473 DALWARSG
+473 DALWEQSG
-481 AAARADSYTATGD
+481 AAGRHTDP
-494 AELAAELRSGFDDDV
+494 ELAAELRSSFDEDI
-509 TSEDAFQEFL
+509 TSEDSFLTFL
-519 DAWWPELTPR
+519 DAWWPELTPAA
-529 GVLAAMADERRL
+529 VLDAMADERRL
-541 SRWSRRVLNQGETRR
+541 GRWARRILNPGEIRKV
-556 LARSLKRLGADGC
+556 ARSLKREGR
-569 GPLSVHDVA
+569 SVHDIA
-578 LLDELETVLGA
+578 MLDELQAILGTPA
-589 PPRPRKRREADPLD
+589 RPRKRRELDPLD
-603 QLTGLEELMPRREE
+603 QLTGLEELMPVREE
-617 TQRERAERLAA
+617 SQRERAERLAQ

-691 RRFTLT
+691 RRFELT
-697 VNYRNPAEIAELAAR
+697 VNYRNPAEIAELASK
-712 VLALAMPGAR
+712 VLALAMPGSA
-722 SPRAVRSTGVRPVFR
+722 SPKAVRSTGVEPRFT
-737 VVEGGGRGGE
+737 VVDD
-747 GARGTA
+747 T
-753 GGRGPEGGRGPDGGR
+753 
-768 GTDGRAAGTGRGR
+768 
-781 ARGRRSGQ
+781 
-789 GPAGGPAESPAEGLA
+789 LA
-804 EAVRAEA
+804 ETVRAEA
-811 GRLLEQVD
+811 ARLLERVD

-824 VVAMNRRAQAAR
+824 VVAMQRREEARR
-836 WLSGLGDRVVAL
+836 WLAGLGDRVVAL

-885 RATQA
+885 RATQQ
-890 LTVIAADR
+890 LTVVSAER
-898 DEPDAHGV
+898 DEPDATGV

>member
-1 MRATERDG
+1 MAAQDAAVESLRD
-9 AVRVT
+9 
-14 GAEAVRLTP
+14 
-23 HESVREREIE
+23 REIG
-33 VEQLHLDQVYRR
+33 VEQEHLDRVYHR

-50 DEAEFLMHDAAQR
+50 HEAEFLMNDAVKR

-85 LNRLNNEFEDFL
+85 LNRLNSEFEDFL
-97 FGRIDLLPGKDGEK
+97 FGRIDLLLGKDGER

-123 DDAIRADH
+123 DDTVREDA
-131 TADIAESLHIGRI
+131 TADIAETLHIGRI

-163 APFYRSTPV
+163 APFYRSTPKE
-172 DPGRV
+172 PGRV

-186 GRRVLGVED
+186 GRKVLGVED
-195 DLLRPELTAALDGA
+195 DLMRPELTAFLDGEKL
-209 PLAVIGDGALMA
+209 PVIGDGALMA

-247 APAASVTEVS
+247 APAASVTEVT

-281 RYAGGILIVSPTPL
+281 RYAGGILVVSPTPL

-313 AIRAIGSLVDGADA
+313 AIRAVGSLSDDAAGLQGA
-327 TVYDEP
+327 TTYDEP
-333 AVARVKGSARMSK
+333 AVARIKGSSRMLH

-357 QAAGAPAGTGATRG
+357 RG
-371 ARKRPA
+371 RPA
-377 AQAGQLT
+377 APREEAGQLS
-384 GQLAFGDDDPAVQG
+384 FGEEPEQG
-398 PGSGMGMGM
+398 AAATTP
-407 GMGMGEGSGAD
+407 
-418 DDVPVGA
+418 
-425 VRTDRLRVVAF
+425 DRLRVVAF
-436 GRRLE
+436 GARVE
-441 LEADELDRIRRT
+441 LEADELQRIRHN
-453 ALGGTAPVNL
+453 ALSGTAPVNL
-463 LRPRARRLLL
+463 LRPRARKLLL
-473 DALWARSG
+473 DALWSKSSG
-481 AAARADSYTATGD
+481 RGRYTD
-494 AELAAELRSGFDDDV
+494 PQLVAELRSSFDEDV
-509 TSEDAFQEFL
+509 STETPFLEFL

-529 GVLAAMADERRL
+529 RVLAAMADERRL
-541 SRWSRRVLNQGETRR
+541 GRWSRRILNQGEARR
-556 LARSLKRLGADGC
+556 LARSLKRLDADGE

-578 LLDELETVLGA
+578 LLDELQALLGT
-589 PPRPRKRREADPLD
+589 PNRPRRKREADPLD
-603 QLTGLEELMPRREE
+603 QLTGLEELMPQREE
-617 TQRERAERLAA
+617 TQWERAERLAA

-660 WTVVGD
+660 WTIVGD

-673 DPDEAAQAR
+673 DPDEAGAAR
-682 DEALGTRPR
+682 DEALGSRPR

-697 VNYRNPAEIAELAAR
+697 VNYRNPAEIAELAAK
-712 VLALAMPGAR
+712 VLALAMPGME
-722 SPRAVRSTGVRPVFR
+722 SPAAVRSTGVVPRFEPVR
-737 VVEGGGRGGE
+737 EGDLAATVRE
-747 GARGTA
+747 EAARL
-753 GGRGPEGGRGPDGGR
+753 
-768 GTDGRAAGTGRGR
+768 
-781 ARGRRSGQ
+781 
-789 GPAGGPAESPAEGLA
+789 LA
-804 EAVRAEA
+804 E
-811 GRLLEQVD
+811 VD

-824 VVAMNRRAQAAR
+824 VVAMNRRAQAR
-836 WLSGLGDRVVAL
+836 EWLAELGERVVAL

-885 RATQA
+885 RATQQ
-890 LTVIAADR
+890 LTVVSGER
-898 DEPDAHGV
+898 DMPDEDGV

>member
-1 MRATERDG
+1 MAAQVQQS
-9 AVRVT
+9 AVGSVHD
-14 GAEAVRLTP
+14 AQD
-23 HESVREREIE
+23 SVRDREIS
-33 VEQLHLDQVYRR
+33 VEQEHLDRVYQR

-50 DEAEFLMHDAAQR
+50 HEAEFLMHDAAKR

-97 FGRIDLLPGKDGEK
+97 FGRIDLLLGKDGKK

-118 SVEPA
+118 AVEPA
-123 DDAIRADH
+123 EGAVRPDN
-131 TADIAESLHIGRI
+131 TADIAETLHIGRI
-144 GVLDSDYAP
+144 GVLDEDYSP

-163 APFYRSTPV
+163 APFYRATPV
-172 DPGRV
+172 EPGRV

-195 DLLRPELTAALDGA
+195 DLMRPELTAFLDGGEL
-209 PLAVIGDGALMA
+209 PVIGDGALMA

-227 SHTMRDI
+227 GHTMRDI

-247 APAASVTEVS
+247 APAASITYVE

-313 AIRAIGSLVDGADA
+313 AIRAIGSLVDGARA
-327 TVYDEP
+327 TLYDSP
-333 AVARVKGSARMSK
+333 AVARAKGSYRMLK

-357 QAAGAPAGTGATRG
+357 LGPAAPADATE
-371 ARKRPA
+371 
-377 AQAGQLT
+377 QDTVAG
-384 GQLAFGDDDPAVQG
+384 P
-398 PGSGMGMGM
+398 PG
-407 GMGMGEGSGAD
+407 
-418 DDVPVGA
+418 
-425 VRTDRLRVVAF
+425 RLRVVAF

-441 LEADELDRIRRT
+441 LEADELDRVRRT

-463 LRPRARRLLL
+463 LRPRARKLLL
-473 DALWARSG
+473 DALWDRSG
-481 AAARADSYTATGD
+481 AAARHTDP
-494 AELAAELRSGFDDDV
+494 ELAAELRSSFD
-509 TSEDAFQEFL
+509 EDIAGEDSFIAFL
-519 DAWWPELTPR
+519 DAWWPELTPKA
-529 GVLAAMADERRL
+529 VLAAMADEKRLGRWARRI
-541 SRWSRRVLNQGETRR
+541 LNPGEVRKV
-556 LARSLKRLGADGC
+556 ARSLRRDGY
-569 GPLSVHDVA
+569 SVHDIA
-578 LLDELETVLGA
+578 LLDELQAILGA
-589 PPRPRKRREADPLD
+589 PARPRRKRELDPLD
-603 QLTGLEELMPRREE
+603 QLTGLEELMPVREE
-617 TQRERAERLAA
+617 SQRERAERLAQ

-673 DPDEAAQAR
+673 DPDEAAEAR

-691 RRFTLT
+691 RRFQLT
-697 VNYRNPAEIAELAAR
+697 VNYRNPAEIAELAAK
-712 VLALAMPGAR
+712 VLALAMPGSEAP
-722 SPRAVRSTGVRPVFR
+722 SAVRSTGVEPRFT
-737 VVEGGGRGGE
+737 VVEDVLEKTVG
-747 GARGTA
+747 
-753 GGRGPEGGRGPDGGR
+753 
-768 GTDGRAAGTGRGR
+768 
-781 ARGRRSGQ
+781 
-789 GPAGGPAESPAEGLA
+789 A
-804 EAVRAEA
+804 EAE
-811 GRLLEQVD
+811 RLLGLVD

-824 VVAMNRRAQAAR
+824 VVAMNRREEARR
-836 WLSGLGDRVVAL
+836 WLAGLGDRVVAL

-885 RATQA
+885 RATQQ
-890 LTVIAADR
+890 LTVVSGDR
-898 DEPDAHGV
+898 DEPDAAGV

>member
-1 MRATERDG
+1 MAAQAQQDP
-9 AVRVT
+9 AVDSDT
-14 GAEAVRLTP
+14 D
-23 HESVREREIE
+23 SVRDREIG
-33 VEQLHLDQVYRR
+33 VEQKHLDAVYHR

-50 DEAEFLMHDAAQR
+50 HEAEFLMDDAAKR

-71 LAERDAQVFRAGIH
+71 LAERDAQVFRAGVH
-85 LNRLNNEFEDFL
+85 LSRLNNEFEDFL
-97 FGRIDLLPGKDGEK
+97 FGRIDLLRGKDGKK

-118 SVEPA
+118 AVEPA
-123 DDAIRADH
+123 EGAVRPDH
-131 TADIAESLHIGRI
+131 TADIAETLHIGRI
-144 GVLDSDYAP
+144 GVLDADYSP

-195 DLLRPELTAALDGA
+195 DLMRPELTAYLDGERL
-209 PLAVIGDGALMA
+209 PAVGDGALMA

-227 SHTMRDI
+227 SHSMRDI
-234 VSSIQAEQDLVIR
+234 VASIQAEQDQVIR
-247 APAASVTEVS
+247 APAASVTYVE

-313 AIRAIGSLVDGADA
+313 AIRAVGSLVDGAEA
-327 TVYDEP
+327 TEYDSP
-333 AVARVKGSARMSK
+333 AVARVKGSSRMLK

-357 QAAGAPAGTGATRG
+357 SGRAAPAA
-371 ARKRPA
+371 
-377 AQAGQLT
+377 T
-384 GQLAFGDDDPAVQG
+384 GQLAFGEEPDEEAQAAAPAG
-398 PGSGMGMGM
+398 TP
-407 GMGMGEGSGAD
+407 
-418 DDVPVGA
+418 
-425 VRTDRLRVVAF
+425 TRLRVVAF

-441 LEADELDRIRRT
+441 LEAGQLHRIRHA
-453 ALGGTAPVNL
+453 ALGGTAPVNH
-463 LRPRARRLLL
+463 LRPRARKLLL
-473 DALWARSG
+473 DALWEQSG
-481 AAARADSYTATGD
+481 AGGRHTDP
-494 AELAAELRSGFDDDV
+494 ELAAELRSSFDEDITGEDDFV
-509 TSEDAFQEFL
+509 RFL

-529 GVLAAMADERRL
+529 AVLSAMSDERRL
-541 SRWSRRVLNQGETRR
+541 GRWARRVLNPGEVRKV
-556 LARSLKRLGADGC
+556 ARSLRREA
-569 GPLSVHDVA
+569 LSVHDVA
-578 LLDELETVLGA
+578 LLDELNAILGA
-589 PPRPRKRREADPLD
+589 PARPRRKREYDPLD
-603 QLTGLEELMPRREE
+603 QLTGLEELMPQREE
-617 TQRERAERLAA
+617 TQRERAERLAQ

-673 DPDEAAQAR
+673 DPDEAAAAR

-697 VNYRNPAEIAELAAR
+697 VNYRNPSEIAELAAR
-712 VLALAMPGAR
+712 VLALAMPGAQ
-722 SPRAVRSTGVRPVFR
+722 SPSAVRSTGVEPRFA
-737 VVEGGGRGGE
+737 VVADRL
-747 GARGTA
+747 GATVRQ
-753 GGRGPEGGRGPDGGR
+753 E
-768 GTDGRAAGTGRGR
+768 AA
-781 ARGRRSGQ
+781 Q
-789 GPAGGPAESPAEGLA
+789 
-804 EAVRAEA
+804 
-811 GRLLEQVD
+811 LLDRVD

-824 VVAMNRRAQAAR
+824 VVAMNRRAEAAR
-836 WLSGLGDRVVAL
+836 WLDGLGERVVAL

-885 RATQA
+885 RATQQ
-890 LTVIAADR
+890 LTVVSGER
-898 DEPDAHGV
+898 DVPDASGV

>member
-1 MRATERDG
+1 M
-9 AVRVT
+9 AVQAQQET
-14 GAEAVRLTP
+14 AVG
-23 HESVREREIE
+23 SVREIAPDSARDRETN
-33 VEQLHLDQVYRR
+33 VEQVHLDRVYRR

-50 DEAEFLMHDAAQR
+50 DEAEFLMNDAAQR

-71 LAERDAQVFRAGIH
+71 LAERDAQVFRAGVH

-97 FGRIDLLPGKDGEK
+97 FGRIDLLSGKDGKK

-118 SVEPA
+118 AVEPA
-123 DDAIRADH
+123 EGAVRPDG
-131 TADIAESLHIGRI
+131 TADIAETLHIGRI

-195 DLLRPELTAALDGA
+195 DLMRPELRAFLDGEQL
-209 PLAVIGDGALMA
+209 PVIGDGALMA

-227 SHTMRDI
+227 GHTMRDI
-234 VSSIQAEQDLVIR
+234 VASIQAEQDLVIR
-247 APAASVTEVS
+247 APAASVTYVE

-313 AIRAIGSLVDGADA
+313 AVRAIGSLVDGAEA
-327 TVYDEP
+327 TQYDSP
-333 AVARVKGSARMSK
+333 AVARAKGSYRMLK

-357 QAAGAPAGTGATRG
+357 SGGDGGRGTTRPNRPTQPTLDESDAPEEAPAPAGTPT
-371 ARKRPA
+371 
-377 AQAGQLT
+377 
-384 GQLAFGDDDPAVQG
+384 
-398 PGSGMGMGM
+398 
-407 GMGMGEGSGAD
+407 
-418 DDVPVGA
+418 
-425 VRTDRLRVVAF
+425 RLRVVAF

-441 LEADELDRIRRT
+441 LEAGDLDRVRQS
-453 ALGGTAPVNL
+453 ALSGTAPVNL
-463 LRPRARRLLL
+463 LRPRARKLLL
-473 DALWARSG
+473 DALWERSG
-481 AAARADSYTATGD
+481 AVGRHSDP
-494 AELAAELRSGFDDDV
+494 ELAAELRSSFDEDV
-509 TSEDAFQEFL
+509 STEDSFIAFL
-519 DAWWPELTPR
+519 DAWWPELTPQ
-529 GVLAAMADERRL
+529 GVLRAMADERRL
-541 SRWSRRVLNQGETRR
+541 GRWARGVLNPGEVRKV
-556 LARSLKRLGADGC
+556 ARSLKRDG
-569 GPLSVHDVA
+569 LSVHDIA
-578 LLDELETVLGA
+578 MLDELQAILGVPA
-589 PPRPRKRREADPLD
+589 RPRKRRDLDPLD
-603 QLTGLEELMPRREE
+603 QLTGLEELMPVREE
-617 TQRERAERLAA
+617 TQRERAERLAQ

-673 DPDEAAQAR
+673 DPDEAAEAR

-691 RRFTLT
+691 RRFQLT

-712 VLALAMPGAR
+712 VLALAMPGAE
-722 SPRAVRSTGVRPVFR
+722 SPSAVRSTGVVPRFTAV
-737 VVEGGGRGGE
+737 RG
-747 GARGTA
+747 
-753 GGRGPEGGRGPDGGR
+753 
-768 GTDGRAAGTGRGR
+768 
-781 ARGRRSGQ
+781 S
-789 GPAGGPAESPAEGLA
+789 LA
-804 EAVRAEA
+804 STVRAEA
-811 GRLLEQVD
+811 ERLLEQVD

-824 VVAMNRRAQAAR
+824 VVAMNRREEARR
-836 WLSGLGDRVVAL
+836 WLAGLGDRVVAL

-885 RATQA
+885 RATQQ
-890 LTVIAADR
+890 LTVVSGDR
-898 DEPDAHGV
+898 DEPDANGV